1 MPKYKTV
8 EYMYE
13 VTENQMQSLPYY
25 QYQNAYRPIRALP
38 DSAEILLDAIIRPR
52 ELVDRQYNSW
62 QSFNFTNLKAFIESG
77 DFRKIYNLSTI
88 NEPTQNPISWTII
101 TKIRVII

>member
-1 MPKYKTV
+1 
-8 EYMYE
+8 MYE
-13 VTENQMQSLPYY
+13 VTEDQFQSLPYF
-25 QYQNAYRPIRALP
+25 QYIPAYRPSRALP

-52 ELVDRQYNSW
+52 ELVDRQFNSW
-62 QSFNFTNLKAFIESG
+62 QSFNFTNLKTFIEGG
-77 DFRKIYNLSTI
+77 DPRKIYDLSTI